1 MVRADNPFEGRAVFR
16 RAALALLLAGDAG
29 GAAAATEADAA
40 LREQVAQLAA
50 RIEKLEQRNRELEQR
65 IAAVADAER
74 RLAALEAQRAAVERA
89 LDTDELS
96 ELEPKLV
103 TRVKAAEHQVADM
116 QKAASVIESL
126 DGFSAGA
133 SLSTVGQRLKGG
145 GADTGVMLNYRAD
158 ITVTTPPIAT
168 GNVQSSLFGHFRIG
182 QGRGVAEALPFFA
195 GPNTSAFE
203 LGSVVPPESSAVI
216 LAEAWYQAEI
226 PLPPD
231 SPRSLARQTLTVNF
245 GKMDPF
251 AFFDQNAAA
260 NDETRQFLAS
270 SLVHNALLDN
280 PLAANVGAD
289 GFGFSPGVRLAYL
302 NERNDPRRYGFS
314 VGVFGSGQGA
324 DFSESIRS
332 PFLIAQVETRQRF
345 FGLEGNYRLYYWRN
359 GQAPTFVPE
368 ATATHAGMGLSV
380 DQRVGDAIVLFG
392 RLGGASG
399 ADLPFDRT
407 LSLGAEFGG
416 SYWRRAAD
424 TLGLGVGA
432 NRASG
437 DFRARSAGVLD
448 ADGGAL
454 YGYAARGSESY
465 AELYYRYRIQENFE
479 ITPDLQWIRH
489 PAANPD
495 IGSLLVPGL
504 RLQLT
509 Y

>member
-1 MVRADNPFEGRAVFR
+1 MIVRGTPQWRGLPRKAVLGCLLTVAGVD
-16 RAALALLLAGDAG
+16 AAV
-29 GAAAATEADAA
+29 AAADPDTL
-40 LREQVAQLAA
+40 LRAEINRLAE

-65 IAAVADAER
+65 IEADADTAR
-74 RLAALEAQRAAVERA
+74 RLAALETQQAATERA
-89 LDTDELS
+89 LATDRLS
-96 ELEPKLV
+96 EEEPELV
-103 TRVKAAEHQVADM
+103 TRVKAAEYKVADM
-116 QKAASVIESL
+116 QKSASVIESL

-133 SLSTVGQRLKGG
+133 SLTTVGQQLDGG
-145 GADTGVMLNYRAD
+145 GVDTGVLLNYRAD
-158 ITVTTPPIAT
+158 ITVNTPKMAT
-168 GNVQSSLFGHFRIG
+168 GNIESSLFGHFRIG
-182 QGRGVAEALPFFA
+182 QGRGVAEALPFFV
-195 GPNTSAFE
+195 GPNASAFQ

-216 LAEAWYQAEI
+216 LAEAWYQADI
-226 PLPPD
+226 PLPLD
-231 SPRSLARQTLTVNF
+231 SPRSLSRQTLTVNF

-270 SLVHNALLDN
+270 GLVHSALLDN

-302 NERNDPRRYGFS
+302 NERNNPRRYGFS

-332 PFLIAQVETRQRF
+332 PFVIAQAETRQRF
-345 FGLEGNYRLYYWRN
+345 LGLEGNYRFYYWRN
-359 GQAPTFVPE
+359 GQAPTFIPN
-368 ATATHAGMGLSV
+368 ATATHEGFGLSV

-392 RLGGASG
+392 RYGAASG
-399 ADLPFDRT
+399 SDLPFDRT
-407 LSLGAEFGG
+407 LSVGAEFGG

-424 TLGLGVGA
+424 MLGLGIGA
-432 NRASG
+432 NRASA
-437 DFRARSAGVLD
+437 DFRLQSAGVLD
-448 ADGGAL
+448 EDGAAL
-454 YGYAARGSESY
+454 YGYGARGSESY
-465 AELYYRYRIQENFE
+465 AEVYYRYRIQENFE

-495 IGSLLVPGL
+495 IGSVLVPGL